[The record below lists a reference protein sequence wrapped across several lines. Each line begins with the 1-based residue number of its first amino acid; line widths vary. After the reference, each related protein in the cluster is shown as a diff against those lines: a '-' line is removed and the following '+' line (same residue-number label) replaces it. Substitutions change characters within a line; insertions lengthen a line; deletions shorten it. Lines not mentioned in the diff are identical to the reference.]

1 MCLSVGWLPGRRLP
15 DKALD
20 LLDEACAKA
29 RVPTVTAPAE
39 LAAGLVVTAQ
49 TVAGV
54 LSAWA
59 GVPVEGLL
67 DQE

>member
-1 MCLSVGWLPGRRLP
+1 VYALGCL
-15 DKALD
+15 
-20 LLDEACAKA
+20 A
-29 RVPTVTAPAE
+29 RGLFTVTAPAD
-39 LAAGLVVTAQ
+39 LAAGLVVTAH

-67 DQE
+67 SQE